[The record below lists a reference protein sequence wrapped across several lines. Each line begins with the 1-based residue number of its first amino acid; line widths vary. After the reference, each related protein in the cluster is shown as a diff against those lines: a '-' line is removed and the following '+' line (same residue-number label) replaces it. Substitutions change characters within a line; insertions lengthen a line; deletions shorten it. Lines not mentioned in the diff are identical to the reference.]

1 MLLTSPFINRPI
13 LQNMITGKKK
23 SSQPTETR
31 GFKKVIGWL
40 HLWLGLISGTIMFIV
55 CITGCIWVFQE
66 EITALTEPWN
76 NITPE
81 NKPLLLPSQVNQIT
95 VQQFPGKEIHGF
107 NYYEG
112 KTICVHI
119 SHEKEYNYNLFLHPY
134 SGKVLHIADYKK
146 DSFDFFR
153 FVLNGH
159 RFLWLP
165 WKIGRPIVNY
175 ATLTFVVLLIT
186 GIILWWP
193 KNKSAAKQR
202 FSFKWKD
209 TTKWKRKN
217 YDLHNILGF
226 YAMIFLLLI
235 ALTGMQWGLKWFNH
249 SLHWIASGGETKHD
263 RVELFSDTLHI
274 PANVTVTT
282 NLDKA
287 WLKVWAEI
295 PDPLN
300 VYMDY
305 PHHDEAG
312 GTIAFFVTPKKF
324 GGFQYEQYNFDQYS
338 GEEVPS
344 KKSLKYKDAKAAD
357 IMERMYYGIHVG
369 EILGLPGKCIAFL
382 ASLTGASLPVTGV
395 YIWLGRRKKDKPEK
409 NTASK
414 IFPEKILLLPLK

>member
-1 MLLTSPFINRPI
+1 MPTE
-13 LQNMITGKKK
+13 KKIAK
-23 SSQPTETR
+23 TTETR
-31 GFKKVIGWL
+31 GFKKAIGWL
-40 HLWLGLISGTIMFIV
+40 HLWLGLISGSIMFIV

-66 EITALTEPWN
+66 EITSLTQPWN
-76 NITPE
+76 NVTPE
-81 NKPLLLPSQVNQIT
+81 QKPILVPSQVNAIAAKE
-95 VQQFPGKEIHGF
+95 FPEKEIHGF
-107 NYYEG
+107 NYQAG
-112 KTICVHI
+112 KTICVYI
-119 SHEKEYNYNLFLHPY
+119 SHEEEYDYALFLHPY
-134 SGKVLHIADYKK
+134 TGKVLHTIDYKAN
-146 DSFDFFR
+146 SFEFFR

-165 WKIGRPIVNY
+165 WKVGRPIVNY

-235 ALTGMQWGLKWFNH
+235 ALTGMQWGLQWFNT
-249 SLHWIASGGETKHD
+249 SLYWVASGGETPQEH
-263 RVELFSDTLHI
+263 SDVYSDSLHI
-274 PANVTVTT
+274 PANFEIT
-282 NLDKA
+282 NSLDKA
-287 WLKVWAEI
+287 WIQVTNEN

-300 VYMDY
+300 IYMDY

-312 GTIAFFVTPKKF
+312 SSIGFFITPKKF

-338 GEEVPS
+338 AKEIHPE
-344 KKSLKYKDAKAAD
+344 KSNKYKDAKTAD

-369 EILGLPGKCIAFL
+369 EILGFPGKCIAFL
-382 ASLTGASLPVTGV
+382 ASLTGATLPITGV
-395 YIWLGRRKKDKPEK
+395 YIWWGRRKKDKTDKKAGVKKSSEK
-409 NTASK
+409 NTPSHLK
-414 IFPEKILLLPLK
+414 IKIPATVVAK